1 VHLAKVM
8 GSVVATRKVA
18 HLEGVKLLLV
28 QPLNQ
33 KLKPMGKPLVA
44 VDTVRAGTGDL
55 VYYVIGREASMALAE
70 TFVPIDAAIVG
81 IVDQVSPIG
90 EEDSSGGSS
99 R

>member
-1 VHLAKVM
+1 MHLAKVK
-8 GSVVATRKVA
+8 GSVVATRKIPQ
-18 HLEGVKLLLV
+18 LKGVKLLSV

-33 KLKPMGKPLVA
+33 RLQPIAKPLVA

-70 TFVPIDAAIVG
+70 AFVPVDAAIVG
-81 IVDQVSPIG
+81 IVDQVS
-90 EEDSSGGSS
+90 SGGKGELPGESS